1 MSLLKKFKY
10 ILRYFLLDV
19 FVVKRRIDKLRTN
32 SKLSFENFDQ
42 LQEQLLLKTLQAAK
56 NKIPAYK
63 NIPLPNG
70 SVKKHLSTYY
80 PVISKNDLLQ
90 QRSLYYPNSG
100 VKRPF
105 QIVGKTSG
113 TTGSPLDIFRSY
125 NSIAWENAFV
135 KRHWLDICETDQ
147 LVKRATLRGDQIATD
162 VQNGVFWMFNPLD
175 KQLLLSS
182 KHLSEDT
189 FAKFAQIIQKYQP
202 VILQAY
208 PSMAFQL
215 ANYASE
221 QNIQVSVDYVFT
233 ASEMLYD
240 YQRELIEKQ
249 LGRVVDF
256 YGMAE
261 RVAMATEC
269 KFRNLHVNTDYSFVE
284 ILDDDNNP
292 TFEEGY
298 IVGTTFHNEVM
309 PLIRYKLSDRTK
321 WKPGTC
327 QCGSHYPMIE
337 PISGKFEDILYD
349 TDKRPVSPSLITF
362 AFKGVNNIK
371 KSQVAQIADEKWVV
385 RIVPAADYG
394 EQDGNKVIQNLR
406 ELVSDKVNAEIVL
419 VEDIAK
425 TSAGKYRW
433 VLNETTSRRKVATD
447 E

>member
-1 MSLLKKFKY
+1 MSLFKKIKY
-10 ILRYFLLDV
+10 TFRYFLLDV
-19 FVVKRRIDKLRTN
+19 FGVKGRINKLRDN
-32 SKLSFENFDQ
+32 SQLSVENFEK
-42 LQEQLLLKTLQAAK
+42 LQEKLLLKTLYAAK
-56 NKIPAYK
+56 KKIPAYQ
-63 NIPLPNG
+63 NIPLPHG
-70 SVKKHLSTYY
+70 SVKQYVSSHY
-80 PVISKNDLLQ
+80 PVLTKNDLLQ
-90 QRSLYYPNSG
+90 ERELYYPNAG
-100 VKRPF
+100 IKRTF

-135 KRHWLDICETDQ
+135 KRHWLDICAADQ

-162 VQNGVFWMFNPLD
+162 AETGVYWMFNPMD

-182 KHLSEDT
+182 KHLNEDT
-189 FAKFAQIIQKYQP
+189 FARFAKIIQQYQP
-202 VILQAY
+202 KILQAY

-215 ANYASE
+215 AKYAAE
-221 QNIQVSVDYVFT
+221 QNIRVSVDYVFT

-284 ILDDDNNP
+284 ILDEDNNP
-292 TFEEGY
+292 TSDEGY
-298 IVGTTFHNEVM
+298 IVGTTFHNEEM

-349 TDKRPVSPSLITF
+349 TDHRPVSPSLITF

-371 KSQVAQIADEKWVV
+371 KSQVAQIADDKWVV
-385 RIVPAADYG
+385 RVVPAADYG

-425 TSAGKYRW
+425 TAAGKYRW
-433 VLNETTSRRKVATD
+433 VLNETPSRRNIATD

>member
-1 MSLLKKFKY
+1 MSLLKKIKY
-10 ILRYFLLDV
+10 TFRYFLLDV
-19 FVVKRRIDKLRTN
+19 FGVKGRINKLRDN
-32 SKLSFENFDQ
+32 SQLSVESFEK
-42 LQEQLLLKTLQAAK
+42 LQEKLLLKTLDAAK
-56 NKIPAYK
+56 KRIPAYQ
-63 NIPLPNG
+63 NISLPHG
-70 SVKKHLSTYY
+70 SVKKYVSSHY
-80 PVISKNDLLQ
+80 PVITKNDLLQ
-90 QRSLYYPNSG
+90 ERSLYYPNAG
-100 VKRPF
+100 VKRIF

-125 NSIAWENAFV
+125 NSIAWENAFI
-135 KRHWLDICETDQ
+135 KRHWLDICSADQ
-147 LVKRATLRGDQIATD
+147 LVMRATLRGDQIATD
-162 VQNGVFWMFNPLD
+162 AEKGVYWMFNPLD

-182 KHLSEDT
+182 KHLNEDT
-189 FAKFAQIIQKYQP
+189 FAQFAKIIKQYDP
-202 VILQAY
+202 EILQAY

-215 ANYASE
+215 AKYAAE
-221 QNIQVSVDYVFT
+221 QNIRVSVDYVFT

-240 YQRELIEKQ
+240 YQRELIEQ
-249 LGRVVDF
+249 HLGRVVDF

-292 TFEEGY
+292 TSDEGY
-298 IVGTTFHNEVM
+298 IVGTTFHNEEM

-349 TDKRPVSPSLITF
+349 TDHRPVSPSLITF
-362 AFKGVNNIK
+362 AFKGVHNIK
-371 KSQVAQIADEKWVV
+371 KSQVAQIADDKWVV
-385 RIVPAADYG
+385 RVVPAANYADH
-394 EQDGNKVIQNLR
+394 DGNKVIQNLR

-433 VLNETTSRRKVATD
+433 VLNETTSRRKISTD